1 METKQI
7 NIVSLQMI
15 KIDTLSYLK
24 RRITSPHQIVKYLNR
39 VFLIMHRWYIYFT
52 LIIISW
58 KIIYKKG
65 SVTNSFIVYDDGKLI
80 KNKTL
85 TNIDL

>member
-24 RRITSPHQIVKYLNR
+24 RRITSPHQIVKYSNR
-39 VFLIMHRWYIYFT
+39 VFLISIDDT
-52 LIIISW
+52 
-58 KIIYKKG
+58 
-65 SVTNSFIVYDDGKLI
+65 FIL
-80 KNKTL
+80 L
-85 TNIDL
+85 